1 MSTSDAVPVSLAEI
15 ARIAGVGRAA
25 VSNWRRRH
33 DSFPTRIGGTDVS
46 PQFSLAEVEQWLR
59 ANGKLDTIGGRELLW
74 PRFEALGSRDES
86 GLAIAEAARRMRAPR
101 ARTSHARLTPEAA
114 ELAAEA
120 ARLGRKEGARATF
133 EFLLQRWLETHVR
146 QLSTTPPPLA
156 TLMARIALAA
166 RAGGG
171 DGDLTVLDPAC
182 GTGHLAA
189 AAVQE
194 GARPGLVVRASERD
208 PALAALASAR
218 LAFVADE
225 HAVRTETVTAD
236 ALRADPFPGVRADIA
251 LCNPPFNERD
261 WGYEELATDQRW
273 AHGLPPR
280 TEPELAWVQHLLAHL
295 EPGGAAVVVLPP
307 AVASRKAGRRI
318 RGSLLRTGALRA
330 VVALPP
336 GSAQPHSVSLQLWVL
351 RAAADG
357 PGALPPG
364 QDALLVDA
372 TRFARTGAREPGPH
386 WEALQTHVLAALEA
400 LDRAD
405 AELPD
410 GAVRVPL
417 IELLDDEVDVTPGR
431 HTAASTEPSGREL
444 VAAWK
449 DLGTL
454 LADLG
459 RRAERL
465 AELGFDADRPP
476 ATAGVGD
483 LVKAGALSLRAGQQ
497 PSEAT
502 GAPAGAT
509 VPFLTVADLL
519 TDGTPGGL
527 VAASSAS
534 AIAEEGDVV
543 VAGVVRAFKAWVHE
557 GPPTALGP
565 QLYALRV
572 DPAKLDAHF
581 LAGCLRSPAN
591 GRQAGT
597 HASSS
602 SRVDIRRLQVLQLPL
617 PEQAA
622 YAEVFRTLRTF
633 ETHLTEAGGT
643 GRGLVSDVTDLL
655 AAGGLTAS
663 SVAGR
668 NPDPCRGVGDRPPMG
683 SGRVVSGVRHADG

>member
-1 MSTSDAVPVSLAEI
+1 MSTTGSVPVSLAEI

-59 ANGKLDTIGGRELLW
+59 DNGKLDSVAGRELLW
-74 PRFEALGSRDES
+74 PRFEVLGSRDES
-86 GLAIAEAARRMRAPR
+86 GLAIAEAAHRMRSPR
-101 ARTSHARLTPEAA
+101 ARSSRVEVSPEA
-114 ELAAEA
+114 ERLAAEA
-120 ARLGRKEGARATF
+120 AKLGRNEGTRETF

-146 QLSTTPPPLA
+146 QLSTTPASLA
-156 TLMARIALAA
+156 ALMARIAFDV
-166 RAGGG
+166 RVGGL
-171 DGDLTVLDPAC
+171 DEELTVLDPAC
-182 GTGHLAA
+182 GTGHLVA

-194 GARPGLVVRASERD
+194 CASASGASQGVRVLACERD

-218 LAFVADE
+218 LAFVADD
-225 HAVRTETVTAD
+225 HDVRAEVATAD
-236 ALRADPFPGVRADIA
+236 SLREDPFAEVRADVA

-273 AHGLPPR
+273 TYGLPPR

-295 EPGGAAVVVLPP
+295 QPGGAAVVVLPP

-336 GSAQPHSVSLQLWVL
+336 GSAQPHSVSLQLWIL
-351 RAAADG
+351 RAAPDG
-357 PGALPPG
+357 SGAASPG

-372 TRFARTGAREPGPH
+372 TRFARTGGREAGPG
-386 WEALQTHVLAALEA
+386 WEPLQAFVLSALQA
-400 LDRAD
+400 LDLPD

-417 IELLDDEVDVTPGR
+417 IDLLDDEVDVTPGR
-431 HTAASTEPSGREL
+431 YTSASTEPSGLEL
-444 VAAWK
+444 SAVWK
-449 DLGTL
+449 EVGSTLTDLV
-454 LADLG
+454 

-465 AELGFDADRPP
+465 SELEFDGDRPQ
-476 ATAGVGD
+476 TTVGVGD
-483 LVKAGALSLRAGQQ
+483 LVKAGALSLCAGQQ
-497 PSEAT
+497 PPD
-502 GAPAGAT
+502 GAVASGGHS
-509 VPFLTVADLL
+509 VPLLTIADLL
-519 TDGTPGGL
+519 ADGTPSGA
-527 VAASSAS
+527 VAVESAPV
-534 AIAEEGDVV
+534 IAEKGDVV

-565 QLYALRV
+565 QLHALRV

-581 LAGCLRSPAN
+581 LAGCLRAPAN

-617 PEQAA
+617 AEQAA
-622 YAEVFRTLRTF
+622 YAEVFRSLRDF
-633 ETHLTEAGGT
+633 ETRLEDAGGR
-643 GRGLVSDVTDLL
+643 GRRLVNDVSDLL
-655 AAGGLTAS
+655 AAGGLD
-663 SVAGR
+663 V
-668 NPDPCRGVGDRPPMG
+668 
-683 SGRVVSGVRHADG
+683 

>member
-1 MSTSDAVPVSLAEI
+1 MSTTDSVPVSLAEI

-59 ANGKLDTIGGRELLW
+59 DNGKLDSIGGRELLW

-86 GLAIAEAARRMRAPR
+86 GLAIAEAARRMHSPR
-101 ARTSHARLTPEAA
+101 TRGSHPELTAEAE

-120 ARLGRKEGARATF
+120 AKLGRSEGARETF

-156 TLMARIALAA
+156 ALMARIALDV
-166 RAGGG
+166 RVGGSGEEAGEK
-171 DGDLTVLDPAC
+171 LTVLDPAC

-194 GARPGLVVRASERD
+194 GAGSGLSVLACERD

-218 LAFVADE
+218 LAFLTDAHD
-225 HAVRTETVTAD
+225 VRTEIVTAD
-236 ALRADPFPGVRADIA
+236 ALREDPFAGARVDIA

-261 WGYEELATDQRW
+261 WGYAELATDQRW
-273 AHGLPPR
+273 THGLPPR
-280 TEPELAWVQHLLAHL
+280 TEPELAWVQHLFAHL
-295 EPGGAAVVVLPP
+295 KPGGAAVVVLPP

-336 GSAQPHSVSLQLWVL
+336 GSAQPHSVSLQLWIL
-351 RAAADG
+351 RAAPDG
-357 PGALPPG
+357 TAAVPPG
-364 QDALLVDA
+364 QDVLLVDA
-372 TRFARTGAREPGPH
+372 TRFARTGTRESGPH
-386 WEALQTHVLAALEA
+386 WESLRAFSLSALEA
-400 LDRAD
+400 FDRPDAD
-405 AELPD
+405 LPD

-431 HTAASTEPSGREL
+431 YASVTAEPSGLEL
-444 VAAWK
+444 AAAWREAGTALT
-449 DLGTL
+449 DL
-454 LADLG
+454 A

-465 AELGFDADRPP
+465 SELRFSADLPQ
-476 ATAGVGD
+476 TTTSVGD
-483 LVKAGALSLRAGQQ
+483 LVKAGALSLRSGQQ
-497 PSEAT
+497 TPDGT
-502 GAPAGAT
+502 TAPGRDS
-509 VPFLTVADLL
+509 VPLLTVADLL
-519 TDGTPGGL
+519 TDGTPSGL
-527 VAASSAS
+527 VAAGSAPV
-534 AIAEEGDVV
+534 IVEEGDVV
-543 VAGVVRAFKAWVHE
+543 VAGVVRAYRAWVHE

-572 DPAKLDAHF
+572 DSAKLNAHF
-581 LAGCLRSPAN
+581 LAGCLRAPSN

-602 SRVDIRRLQVLQLPL
+602 SRVDIRRLQVLHLPL
-617 PEQAA
+617 REQEA
-622 YAEVFRTLRTF
+622 YAEVFRGLRDF
-633 ETHLTEAGGT
+633 EARLGT
-643 GRGLVSDVTDLL
+643 AEGLGRRLVSDVSDLL
-655 AAGGLTAS
+655 AAGGL
-663 SVAGR
+663 
-668 NPDPCRGVGDRPPMG
+668 GV
-683 SGRVVSGVRHADG
+683 

>member
-1 MSTSDAVPVSLAEI
+1 MSTTGSVPVSLAEI

-46 PQFSLAEVEQWLR
+46 PQFSLAEVERWLR
-59 ANGKLDTIGGRELLW
+59 ENGKLDTIGGRELLW

-86 GLAIAEAARRMRAPR
+86 GLAIAEAARRMRSPR
-101 ARTSHARLTPEAA
+101 SRTSPVELTPGAEELVDEAA
-114 ELAAEA
+114 EL
-120 ARLGRKEGARATF
+120 GRTEGARETF

-156 TLMARIALAA
+156 ALMARIALGV
-166 RAGGG
+166 RVGSG
-171 DGDLTVLDPAC
+171 DGDRSGDGNGNGNEELTVLDPAC

-189 AAVQE
+189 AAMRE
-194 GARPGLVVRASERD
+194 CAGPGLAVLACERD
-208 PALAALASAR
+208 PALAALAAAR

-225 HAVRTETVTAD
+225 HEARTEIATAD
-236 ALRADPFPGVRADIA
+236 ALREDPFTGPRADIA

-273 AHGLPPR
+273 THGLPPR

-295 EPGGAAVVVLPP
+295 APGGAAVVVLPP

-336 GSAQPHSVSLQLWVL
+336 GSAQPHSVSLQLWIL
-351 RAAADG
+351 RAAPDG
-357 PGALPPG
+357 PGATPPG

-372 TRFARTGAREPGPH
+372 TRFARAGTRDSGPA
-386 WEALQTHVLAALEA
+386 WEALDAFVLSALEA
-400 LDRAD
+400 LDR
-405 AELPD
+405 PD
-410 GAVRVPL
+410 TDPPYGAVRVPL
-417 IELLDDEVDVTPGR
+417 IDLLDDEVDVTPGR
-431 HTAASTEPSGREL
+431 YTSLSTEPSGLEL
-444 VAAWK
+444 AKTWK
-449 DLGTL
+449 ELGSVLTDLARG
-454 LADLG
+454 AQ
-459 RRAERL
+459 RL
-465 AELGFDADRPP
+465 AELRVETDRPQTM
-476 ATAGVGD
+476 ATVGD
-483 LVKAGALSLRAGQQ
+483 LVKAGALSMRAGQQ
-497 PSEAT
+497 PPDGT
-502 GAPAGAT
+502 TKPGAAS
-509 VPFLTVADLL
+509 VPLLTVSDLL
-519 TDGTPGGL
+519 TDGTPSGL
-527 VAASSAS
+527 VAPGTAPV
-534 AIAEEGDVV
+534 IAEPGDVV

-565 QLYALRV
+565 QLHALRV

-581 LAGCLRSPAN
+581 LAGCLRAPSN

-617 PEQAA
+617 AEQAA
-622 YAEVFRTLRTF
+622 YAEVFRTLETF
-633 ETHLTEAGGT
+633 EEQLVSADGT

-655 AAGGLTAS
+655 AAGGLD
-663 SVAGR
+663 V
-668 NPDPCRGVGDRPPMG
+668 
-683 SGRVVSGVRHADG
+683 

>member
-1 MSTSDAVPVSLAEI
+1 MSATEPVPVSLAEI

-46 PQFSLAEVEQWLR
+46 PQFSLAEVERWLR
-59 ANGKLDTIGGRELLW
+59 ENGKLDSIGGRELLW

-86 GLAIAEAARRMRAPR
+86 GLAIAEMAHRMHSPR
-101 ARTSHARLTPEAA
+101 AGGSRTKLTAEAE

-120 ARLGRKEGARATF
+120 AKLGRKEGMRETF

-156 TLMARIALAA
+156 ALMARIAFGV
-166 RAGGG
+166 RVGRSGEEV
-171 DGDLTVLDPAC
+171 DEKLTVLDPAC

-189 AAVQE
+189 AAIQE
-194 GARPGLVVRASERD
+194 GAGSRLSVLACERD

-218 LAFVADE
+218 LAFLTNDHDA
-225 HAVRTETVTAD
+225 RTEIATAD
-236 ALRADPFPGVRADIA
+236 ALRDDPFSGARVDVA

-261 WGYEELATDQRW
+261 WGYAELATDQRW
-273 AHGLPPR
+273 THGLPPR
-280 TEPELAWVQHLLAHL
+280 TEPELAWVQHLFAHL
-295 EPGGAAVVVLPP
+295 KPGGAAVVVLPP

-351 RAAADG
+351 RAAPDG
-357 PGALPPG
+357 AAAVPPA
-364 QDALLVDA
+364 QDVLLVDA
-372 TRFARTGAREPGPH
+372 TRFAKAGTRESGPH
-386 WEALQTHVLAALEA
+386 WEPLRAFALSALEA
-400 LDRAD
+400 LDRPS

-431 HTAASTEPSGREL
+431 YASVAAEPSGLEL
-444 VAAWK
+444 AAAWK
-449 DLGTL
+449 EAETVLTDL
-454 LADLG
+454 A

-465 AELGFDADRPP
+465 SELRFSPDRPQ
-476 ATAGVGD
+476 TTTSVGD
-483 LVKAGALSLRAGQQ
+483 LVKAGALSLCSGQQ
-497 PSEAT
+497 TVDGST
-502 GAPAGAT
+502 APGRDS
-509 VPFLTVADLL
+509 VPLLTVADLL
-519 TDGTPGGL
+519 ADGTPSGL
-527 VAASSAS
+527 VAAGSAPV
-534 AIAEEGDVV
+534 IVEEGDVV
-543 VAGVVRAFKAWVHE
+543 VAGVVRAYRAWVHE

-572 DPAKLDAHF
+572 DSSKLNAHF
-581 LAGCLRSPAN
+581 LAGCLRAPSN

-617 PEQAA
+617 REQEA
-622 YAEVFRTLRTF
+622 YAEVFQSLRGF
-633 ETHLTEAGGT
+633 EARLGEVGDL
-643 GRGLVSDVTDLL
+643 GRGLVSDVSDLL
-655 AAGGLTAS
+655 AAGGL
-663 SVAGR
+663 G
-668 NPDPCRGVGDRPPMG
+668 G
-683 SGRVVSGVRHADG
+683 

>member
-1 MSTSDAVPVSLAEI
+1 MSTTDSVPVSLAEI

-33 DSFPTRIGGTDVS
+33 DSFPTHIGGTDVS

-59 ANGKLDTIGGRELLW
+59 DNGKLDTIGGRELLW

-86 GLAIAEAARRMRAPR
+86 GLAIAEAGRRMRSPR
-101 ARTSHARLTPEAA
+101 SRASRVELTAEAEKLAVEAA
-114 ELAAEA
+114 K
-120 ARLGRKEGARATF
+120 LGRSEGARATF

-156 TLMARIALAA
+156 ALMARIALGV
-166 RAGGG
+166 RIGRRNEE
-171 DGDLTVLDPAC
+171 LTVLDPAC

-194 GARPGLVVRASERD
+194 YTGPGLTVLACERD

-218 LAFVADE
+218 LAFVTDDHGIRAQI
-225 HAVRTETVTAD
+225 ATAD
-236 ALRADPFPGVRADIA
+236 ALREDPFTGIPADIV

-273 AHGLPPR
+273 THGLPPR

-295 EPGGAAVVVLPP
+295 KPGGAAAVVLPP

-336 GSAQPHSVSLQLWVL
+336 GSAQPHSVSLQLWIL
-351 RAAADG
+351 RAAPDG
-357 PGALPPG
+357 PGAVMPG
-364 QDALLVDA
+364 EDALLVDA
-372 TRFARTGAREPGPH
+372 TGFARTGTREPGPN
-386 WEALQTHVLAALEA
+386 WDALQAFVLSALEA
-400 LDRAD
+400 LDRPNGY
-405 AELPD
+405 LPD

-431 HTAASTEPSGREL
+431 YTSASSEPSGVEL
-444 VAAWK
+444 AATWK
-449 DLGTL
+449 EAEKLLTDL
-454 LADLG
+454 A
-459 RRAERL
+459 RRAQRL
-465 AELGFDADRPP
+465 SELGFATDRPQT
-476 ATAGVGD
+476 TAGVGD

-497 PSEAT
+497 PLD
-502 GAPAGAT
+502 GAAAPGHAC
-509 VPFLTVADLL
+509 VPLLSVADLL
-519 TDGTPGGL
+519 TDGAPSGL
-527 VAASSAS
+527 VPADSAP
-534 AIAEEGDVV
+534 AIAEKGDVV

-557 GPPTALGP
+557 GPPMALGS

-572 DPAKLDAHF
+572 DPTKLDAHF
-581 LAGCLRSPAN
+581 LAGCLRAPSN

-617 PEQAA
+617 EEQAA
-622 YAEVFRTLRTF
+622 YAEAFRDLRAF
-633 ETHLTEAGGT
+633 ETQLVQAEGM
-643 GRGLVSDVTDLL
+643 GRGLVSDVVDLL
-655 AAGGLTAS
+655 AAGGL
-663 SVAGR
+663 
-668 NPDPCRGVGDRPPMG
+668 NI
-683 SGRVVSGVRHADG
+683 